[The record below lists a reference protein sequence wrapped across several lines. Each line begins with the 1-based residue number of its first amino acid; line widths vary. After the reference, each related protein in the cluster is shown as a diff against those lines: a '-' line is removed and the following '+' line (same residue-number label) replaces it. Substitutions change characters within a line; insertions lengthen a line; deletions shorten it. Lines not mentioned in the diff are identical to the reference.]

1 MAGAAGPNKG
11 DLRAAAERLERGI
24 ERYGEGD
31 LPGALAEFDKALELH
46 PASARSRQYA
56 SWVRDLQS
64 GKRRLDGGRGLD
76 EDALRAVN
84 EALEDTP
91 IRRRP
96 SSAETTQR
104 GLQPPAGAPTNADD
118 DDELTVAN
126 KPRDRIMT
134 PAPPTEPPLEPTVR
148 ARPPTLDRARTPTP
162 APPPATVAPTVAQI
176 PTPVIT
182 SAPPA
187 ATIQTIDEP
196 RARSLT
202 PAPTDQP
209 RRGRL
214 LTPTP
219 PPPTQ
224 PSDEARL
231 RQPTP
236 APPASQPSLSPPQQ
250 QMGTA
255 PTVAAMPATPAVT
268 PGSSERQRRMTPA
281 RGDEPESPWDPV
293 PLTPRG
299 SEVPPELRKPTA
311 AAPAG
316 AVPPPLADASS
327 ATIMGMPP
335 LEQRTLTPTSR
346 KRVKLTEEHLEPVTR
361 EFRSSTPT
369 GPGLRPLD
377 VPELTD
383 EQIAGLL
390 ALDSPL
396 LRESHTSP
404 QIELD
409 RIDYADD
416 SVERRLVEMEA
427 DATPLPTP
435 APPEVFARRDDT
447 NPMAVNSFAAAEF
460 DPAQL
465 TPTGIKPSA
474 LKPVRAPQPEDD
486 PYADINLLPLEVP
499 VDIGSLDE
507 GEAEEGGTN
516 PTNPFIRGQRLAE
529 YTSFAHE
536 TKAEGDS
543 KVDELPPLPTLPG
556 ARTPKSPLA
565 GAEAA
570 LNAGNFAAA
579 VDECER
585 VLAATGGL
593 QGRLA
598 QLQLPL
604 VEQIYGAM
612 LEAPEKIPVHGE
624 ASADLDPRSAFLLSR
639 IDGAMTVEDVLDVS
653 GMPRLEALRG
663 LALLVRR
670 RAVLLK

>member
-1 MAGAAGPNKG
+1 
-11 DLRAAAERLERGI
+11 
-24 ERYGEGD
+24 
-31 LPGALAEFDKALELH
+31 
-46 PASARSRQYA
+46 
-56 SWVRDLQS
+56 
-64 GKRRLDGGRGLD
+64 
-76 EDALRAVN
+76 
-84 EALEDTP
+84 
-91 IRRRP
+91 
-96 SSAETTQR
+96 
-104 GLQPPAGAPTNADD
+104 
-118 DDELTVAN
+118 
-126 KPRDRIMT
+126 
-134 PAPPTEPPLEPTVR
+134 
-148 ARPPTLDRARTPTP
+148 
-162 APPPATVAPTVAQI
+162 PPPATTAPTQPAI
-176 PTPVIT
+176 APPVVT

-187 ATIQTIDEP
+187 ATIPTIDEP

-202 PAPTDQP
+202 PAPNEQP

-224 PSDEARL
+224 PSQASQPSQPSDDPRL
-231 RQPTP
+231 RKPTP
-236 APPASQPSLSPPQQ
+236 TPPASQTSLPQQ

-255 PTVAAMPATPAVT
+255 PTVAAMPATPSAT
-268 PGSSERQRRMTPA
+268 PGSSGTGDRQRKLTPA
-281 RGDEPESPWDPV
+281 RGDESESPWDPV

-299 SEVPPELRKPTA
+299 SEVPPELRPTRATLEPAA
-311 AAPAG
+311 AAPTTESTG
-316 AVPPPLADASS
+316 PVPPPLEEASS

-335 LEQRTLTPTSR
+335 LEQRMLMPTSR
-346 KRVKLTEEHLEPVTR
+346 PRKLTEDHLEPVTR

-416 SVERRLVEMEA
+416 TVERRLVEMEA

-435 APPEVFARRDDT
+435 APPEIFARRDDT
-447 NPMAVNSFAAAEF
+447 NPMATTSFGSSEF

-465 TPTGIKPSA
+465 TPTGVKQGA
-474 LKPVRAPQPEDD
+474 LKPVRVPQPEDD
-486 PYADINLLPLEVP
+486 PYADVNLLPLEVP

-507 GEAEEGGTN
+507 GEGEEGGTN

-529 YTSFAHE
+529 YTSFANE
-536 TKAEGDS
+536 TKTEGDS
-543 KVDELPPLPTLPG
+543 KADELPPLPTLPG
-556 ARTPKSPLA
+556 ARAPKSPLA
-565 GAEAA
+565 DAEAA
-570 LNAGNFAAA
+570 LKAGNFAAA

-585 VLAATGGL
+585 VLAAMGGL
-593 QGRLA
+593 TGKLA

-612 LEAPEKIPVHGE
+612 LQAPEKIPVHGE
-624 ASADLDPRSAFLLSR
+624 ASANLDPRSAFLLSR